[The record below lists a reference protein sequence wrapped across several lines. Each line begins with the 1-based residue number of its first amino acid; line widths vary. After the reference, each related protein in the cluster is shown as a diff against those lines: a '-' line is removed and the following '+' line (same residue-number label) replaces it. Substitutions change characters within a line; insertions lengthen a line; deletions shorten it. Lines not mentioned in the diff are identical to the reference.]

1 MWQVPHS
8 PELVHEAEYRA
19 LEFFQLHTKNCFG
32 SQIGSFLLQAA
43 YNEPIIRTVA
53 IAIGSLHRTF
63 VFDQQGLFASGE
75 PTHFTLLH
83 YNKAIRQLLAMNP
96 QSSPQTNDTFL
107 IACILFFCFECLQ
120 SNFKSAFQHAIS
132 GLKIIKQHQLLSD
145 ETTFS
150 RYMPPDTITLLFGI
164 LENQILEIQGD
175 EVLASELRPAILY
188 SFQHYA
194 IDPTRPPSSTE
205 EICASFQILYN
216 RFTRFEAVCEM
227 LEDTTNDHAFEFV
240 AQVQYIQTEFFR
252 VLSDFET
259 WVAVFDNWADQPR
272 SHNSDENFL
281 LSILK
286 VWRATIGILLRLE
299 WPPSELTWDRFTVGF
314 ASINTLVAE
323 MFGISTTTLFMRSPS
338 PGALSQD
345 ELPPLPTSKP
355 TSLPPLRPKP
365 ARSVSSTFSL
375 SLGIVTPLY
384 ICATRCRESS
394 TRHQAIFLLSYCQRR
409 EGLWDSEL
417 AGRIANRIVKIEE
430 TAAGILPGAEYH
442 PSDIPL
448 SARVRSL
455 SPQLDEQKRIK
466 IRYNR
471 EGDEGGPT
479 EETFTW

>member
-1 MWQVPHS
+1 MWQVPRS
-8 PELVHEAEYRA
+8 PELVHEAECHA

-63 VFDQQGLFASGE
+63 VFDQQRLIASGE

-83 YNKAIRQLLAMNP
+83 YNKAIHQLVAVNP
-96 QSSPQTNDTFL
+96 QNSPQTNDTFL

-120 SNFKSAFQHAIS
+120 SNYKSAFRHAVS
-132 GLKIIKQHQLLSD
+132 GLKIIKQRQLLSD
-145 ETTFS
+145 KATFS
-150 RYMPPDTITLLFGI
+150 RYMPPNTITLLFGI
-164 LENQILEIQGD
+164 LEHQILEIQGD
-175 EVLASELRPAILY
+175 EVLANELRPAILY

-194 IDPTRPPSSTE
+194 IDPTRPPSSLE
-205 EICASFQILYN
+205 EICASFQVLYN
-216 RFTRFEAVCEM
+216 RFTRFDVVCEM
-227 LEDTTNDHAFEFV
+227 LEDSTKDQAFEFV

-252 VLSDFET
+252 ILSDFET
-259 WVAVFDNWADQPR
+259 WVAVFDNWVDQPR
-272 SHNSDENFL
+272 SYNNDENFL

-286 VWRATIGILLRLE
+286 VWRASIGILLRLE
-299 WPPSELTWDRFTVGF
+299 WPPCELSWDRFTVDF

-323 MFGISTTTLFMRSPS
+323 LFGIPTTTPFMRSSS
-338 PGALSQD
+338 PGIPSQD
-345 ELPPLPTSKP
+345 EPPRLPTSKP

-365 ARSVSSTFSL
+365 ARPVLPTFSL
-375 SLGIVTPLY
+375 SLGIVAPLY
-384 ICATRCRESS
+384 LCATRCRESS

-430 TAAGILPGAEYH
+430 TAARILPGAEYH
-442 PSDIPL
+442 PSNIPL
-448 SARVRSL
+448 CARVRSL
-455 SPQLDEQKRIK
+455 SPQFDEQRRIK

-471 EGDEGGPT
+471 EGDESGPK
-479 EETFTW
+479 EETLTW